1 MKFLLN
7 ILAATGWL
15 FLNCESLLIAN
26 KQQRHQSTKL
36 SSTPT
41 SQSLPP
47 AISVEGVTCSHDGG
61 TTYQLNDVS
70 YVLPRGGKIGLVG
83 RNGCGKSTFL
93 KILAESCTD
102 AEGKGGR
109 ALNRDDGVV
118 YTGNVEKGKEC
129 KVVYVEQEPPMPSD
143 ITGQ

>member
-1 MKFLLN
+1 MASRKPMPGNVSAIAGGKDLCIKFGIQN
-7 ILAATGWL
+7 ILDGAT
-15 FLNCESLLIAN
+15 
-26 KQQRHQSTKL
+26 L
-36 SSTPT
+36 S
-41 SQSLPP
+41 
-47 AISVEGVTCSHDGG
+47 IHEGD
-61 TTYQLNDVS
+61 
-70 YVLPRGGKIGLVG
+70 RIGLVG

-143 ITGQ
+143 ITGE